1 MRRYQCNVGY
11 VGCKLR
17 IFELN
22 SKFVYYICGV
32 ISGSFVGMGLSGNQ
46 RGLER
51 INADIRVEST
61 TSDQHSLTSLQISS
75 KAGLHTLVLQGG
87 LQPA

>member
-1 MRRYQCNVGY
+1 
-11 VGCKLR
+11 
-17 IFELN
+17 
-22 SKFVYYICGV
+22 
-32 ISGSFVGMGLSGNQ
+32 MGISGNQ